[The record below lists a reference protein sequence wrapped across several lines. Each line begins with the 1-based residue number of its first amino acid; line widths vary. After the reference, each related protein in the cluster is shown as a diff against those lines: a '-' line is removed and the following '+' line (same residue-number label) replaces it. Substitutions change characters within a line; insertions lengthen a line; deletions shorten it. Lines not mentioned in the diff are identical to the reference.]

1 MDKAHK
7 AGTPLRPIISMIR
20 TPEHNLAKF
29 LDNSIKPCMPDT
41 YLLKSTER
49 FMNEVKQFN
58 FTKNQTVVS
67 FDVFSL
73 FTNVGYRSLTLL
85 TSY

>member
-1 MDKAHK
+1 MDKVHK
-7 AGTPLRPIISMIR
+7 AGTPLRPIVSMIR
-20 TPEHNLAKF
+20 TPEYNLAKF

-41 YLLKSTER
+41 YLLKSTEQ

-67 FDVFSL
+67 SDVFSL